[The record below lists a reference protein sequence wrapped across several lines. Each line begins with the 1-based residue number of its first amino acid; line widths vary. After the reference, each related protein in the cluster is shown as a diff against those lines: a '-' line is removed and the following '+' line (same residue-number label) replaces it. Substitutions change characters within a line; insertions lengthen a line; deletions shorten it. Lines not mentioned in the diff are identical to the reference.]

1 MAAAG
6 GIAVSRWCR
15 GDALWDVVISTMP
28 ISGADE
34 AVFQI
39 ANATVTMQADY
50 LSDQLVK
57 RAGQLSSFTQFSNG
71 TRSMQIWVDADAC
84 PAEAK
89 EVLYKVA
96 RRLQISITLVANQM
110 MRIPQ
115 SSLIQFELVRAGA
128 NMADQ
133 RIVELAQPGDLVI
146 TADIPLSA
154 DAVAKGATVLDPR
167 GNVLTND
174 NVGARLAERN
184 LLDELRGGGL
194 ETGGPAPYSPKNKQ
208 DFANQL
214 DRLLTR
220 LLRK

>member
-1 MAAAG
+1 MH
-6 GIAVSRWCR
+6 
-15 GDALWDVVISTMP
+15 
-28 ISGADE
+28 
-34 AVFQI
+34 
-39 ANATVTMQADY
+39 
-50 LSDQLVK
+50 
-57 RAGQLSSFTQFSNG
+57 
-71 TRSMQIWVDADAC
+71 IWVDAAAC

-89 EVLYKVA
+89 EVLFKAV

-115 SSLIQFELVRAGA
+115 SKLIQFELVRAGA
-128 NMADQ
+128 NVADQ
-133 RIVELAQPGDLVI
+133 RIVELTQPGDLVI

-154 DAVAKGATVLDPR
+154 DAVAKGAIVLDPR

-194 ETGGPAPYSPKNKQ
+194 ETGGPAPYSSKNKQ

>member
-115 SSLIQFELVRAGA
+115 SSLIQF
-128 NMADQ
+128 
-133 RIVELAQPGDLVI
+133 
-146 TADIPLSA
+146 
-154 DAVAKGATVLDPR
+154 
-167 GNVLTND
+167 
-174 NVGARLAERN
+174 
-184 LLDELRGGGL
+184 
-194 ETGGPAPYSPKNKQ
+194 
-208 DFANQL
+208 
-214 DRLLTR
+214 
-220 LLRK
+220 